1 VSVQHAQPALR
12 HHMPSISYEDL
23 KQHVDYQA
31 LAYKD
36 DDSLQENAPSN
47 YTASNCTLK
56 MRKNLKGH
64 FAKVYAVQWCL
75 NEQEQYRKLIVSASQ
90 DAKLIVWDAV
100 STNKKEV
107 VPLQSSWVMTCGF
120 SPTGTHVACGGLD
133 NICSIY
139 PLTGPAKCKVGRE
152 LAGHTGYLSCCR
164 FFADGNSILTS
175 SGDMTSMVWDVET
188 GQDKMTFSGH
198 DGDVMCIS
206 MMEHDNNLF
215 VSGACDATAMVWDL
229 RDSTVGRVFE
239 GHESDINAV
248 KWFPDGCGVFT
259 GSDDASL
266 RLFGLRSHHEI
277 QQFSHD
283 KVLCGVTSIDCSF
296 SGRYV
301 FGGYD
306 DFNCYVWDTI
316 SGKQVCALAGHDNRV
331 SSIGL
336 SYEGCGLCTASWDSF
351 LKIWA

>member
-1 VSVQHAQPALR
+1 MVVASSPVRFHAIAL
-12 HHMPSISYEDL
+12 S
-23 KQHVDYQA
+23 HVPCRSP
-31 LAYKD
+31 LAH
-36 DDSLQENAPSN
+36 LAMQ
-47 YTASNCTLK
+47 
-56 MRKNLKGH
+56 
-64 FAKVYAVQWCL
+64 
-75 NEQEQYRKLIVSASQ
+75 
-90 DAKLIVWDAV
+90 
-100 STNKKEV
+100 V
-107 VPLQSSWVMTCGF
+107 VHPN
-120 SPTGTHVACGGLD
+120 PTPHVLWQ
-133 NICSIY
+133 
-139 PLTGPAKCKVGRE
+139 
-152 LAGHTGYLSCCR
+152 LA
-164 FFADGNSILTS
+164 
-175 SGDMTSMVWDVET
+175 
-188 GQDKMTFSGH
+188 
-198 DGDVMCIS
+198 
-206 MMEHDNNLF
+206 
-215 VSGACDATAMVWDL
+215 
-229 RDSTVGRVFE
+229 
-239 GHESDINAV
+239 
-248 KWFPDGCGVFT
+248 